1 MVKQGFLFE
10 IERNRGNPRTHDYQR
25 YVRFKL
31 DPRSKHVAS
40 GKRGKAFHRCDE
52 PHLRARSMLGS
63 FLMVVPLV
71 LAVVLS
77 FLALVPRDV
86 GE

>member
-1 MVKQGFLFE
+1 
-10 IERNRGNPRTHDYQR
+10 
-25 YVRFKL
+25 
-31 DPRSKHVAS
+31 
-40 GKRGKAFHRCDE
+40 
-52 PHLRARSMLGS
+52 MLGS

-77 FLALVPRDV
+77 FLALVRRDV